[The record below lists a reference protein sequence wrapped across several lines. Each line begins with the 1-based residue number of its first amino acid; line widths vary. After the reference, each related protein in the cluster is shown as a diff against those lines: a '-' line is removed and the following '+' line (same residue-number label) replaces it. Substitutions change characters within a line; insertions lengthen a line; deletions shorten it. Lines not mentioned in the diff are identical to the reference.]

1 MNDGQKKLLK
11 ETLVCGGILA
21 VYYVFTQI
29 TGLRIPCLF
38 YEITG
43 LKCPGCGLTA
53 MCIHLAHFRFDDALH
68 ANPLM
73 FFLGPLLVISLGL
86 KIFLAPE
93 WLKNGNKF
101 HDRAVW
107 VLLGI
112 AVCFWVVRNV
122 IKV

>member
-1 MNDGQKKLLK
+1 MNDEQKKLLK

-53 MCIHLAHFRFDDALH
+53 MCIHLAHFRFVEALH

-101 HDRAVW
+101 HDRAAW

>member
-53 MCIHLAHFRFDDALH
+53 MCIHLAHFRFDDALQ